1 MLAFIHFYLYCWIFS
16 SDNNGARLKA
26 VTASNVV
33 FHFCITLTDTQNGC
47 CVEIKKIIYR
57 GRYLNL
63 IWLQL
68 SARYLSTIRSIP
80 LSNILDD
87 RERGTSCS
95 SAKKS
100 NIRKVL
106 LASSGQSIGRDP
118 SAIPIVNVI
127 ANLTLCA
134 CWWHTWYLSFF
145 YTHTFSGLKI
155 LHSKV
160 HKFATKQR
168 KSILGSK
175 IHFYTCK
182 ITLRVKLITL
192 CKISPCV

>member
-1 MLAFIHFYLYCWIFS
+1 MLCW
-16 SDNNGARLKA
+16 D
-26 VTASNVV
+26 
-33 FHFCITLTDTQNGC
+33 
-47 CVEIKKIIYR
+47 KKIIYR

-68 SARYLSTIRSIP
+68 SARYLSTIRSTP
-80 LSNILDD
+80 LRNTLDD
-87 RERGTSCS
+87 RDRGTSCP

-160 HKFATKQR
+160 RKFATKIASRQMFRLKSNWNVLLALVNNRNR
-168 KSILGSK
+168 KYW
-175 IHFYTCK
+175 FC
-182 ITLRVKLITL
+182 VKLQM
-192 CKISPCV
+192 KN